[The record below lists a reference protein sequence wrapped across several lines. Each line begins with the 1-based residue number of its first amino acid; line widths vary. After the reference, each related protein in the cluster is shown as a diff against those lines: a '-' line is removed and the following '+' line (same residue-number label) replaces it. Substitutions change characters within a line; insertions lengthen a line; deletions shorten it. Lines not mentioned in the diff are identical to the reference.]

1 MANGSVSFVVATE
14 SFLYS
19 GKELE
24 AMAEARNYCQWIMR
38 YFGPYLGPRVVEI
51 GAGAGTF
58 SALLLDSKRTES
70 LVLFEAAHNL
80 FPRLSQRFSDQRVR
94 VHCSTFHR
102 ELLCGP
108 ADSVVMVNVLE
119 HVLDDTELLSE
130 IYESLRPD
138 GSLLLF
144 VPALQWNYG
153 SLDKAFE
160 HHRRYDKKGLK
171 NKLRDAGFRIEQMR
185 YVNAMGIASWFVA
198 GNMLRQTT
206 LKPAQVRW
214 YDRWIIPW
222 SFRLEQFWEPPLG
235 QSLLAIALK

>member
-1 MANGSVSFVVATE
+1 MANGSVSFVLATE

-38 YFGPYLGPRVVEI
+38 YFDPYLGPRVVEI

-58 SALLLDSKRTES
+58 SALLLESKRTES

-80 FPRLSQRFSDQRVR
+80 FPQLSQRFSDQRVR
-94 VHCSTFHR
+94 VHCSTFDR
-102 ELLCGP
+102 ELLSRP

-119 HVLDDTELLSE
+119 HVLDDTGLLSE
-130 IYESLRPD
+130 VYESLRPD

-144 VPALQWNYG
+144 VPALEWNYG

-171 NKLRDAGFRIEQMR
+171 KKLQDARFRIEQVR

-198 GNMLRQTT
+198 GNVLRQTT

-214 YDRWIIPW
+214 YDHWIIPW
-222 SFRLEQFWEPPLG
+222 SFWLEHLWEPPLG